1 MSIKTTSHFVP
12 TEILIKELQQSGE
25 LPQGYRPVEKN
36 QNMIDYLN
44 GQIEMVKSQIE
55 KFSRLEKVD
64 YVEGLENSIPK
75 LHAQIV
81 YWTGQTA
88 WKYTGYSE

>member
-1 MSIKTTSHFVP
+1 MPTKTTDHFVP
-12 TEILIKELQQSGE
+12 TEILIRELQESGD
-25 LPQGYRPVEKN
+25 LPEGYRPVEKN
-36 QNMIDYLN
+36 QDMIDYLN

-55 KFSRLEKVD
+55 KFTGLGKVD

-81 YWTGQTA
+81 YWMGQAA
-88 WKYTGYSE
+88 WKHTGYAE